1 MYTIIFTLFTRNE
14 YKAKWLCRIKC
25 ILDSCGLSYIWDNQT
40 TIDTATCKK
49 IIHKQIEDIALQQWY
64 TSVSSSSMCAT
75 YRLFKKQ
82 LNFEKYLLM
91 SNNSNRISL
100 TKFRCSN
107 SKMPVHNQI
116 YMFDT
121 DKCTLCDLNVVGDEY
136 HYLLICPYFTKSR
149 ENHMKKLFLW

>member
-1 MYTIIFTLFTRNE
+1 MKLVKLPLQVTVDKNMINYWLRLLNKDQHTLAYIMYTIIFTLFTRNE

-64 TSVSSSSMCAT
+64 TNVSSSSMCAT

-82 LNFEKYLLM
+82 LNVEK
-91 SNNSNRISL
+91 IP
-100 TKFRCSN
+100 F
-107 SKMPVHNQI
+107 
-116 YMFDT
+116 
-121 DKCTLCDLNVVGDEY
+121 NVEQ
-136 HYLLICPYFTKSR
+136 FK
-149 ENHMKKLFLW
+149 